1 MLNAAAP
8 FWLVAWGETHIDSSI
23 AAIAQATVPIF
34 SLLIGLRFLPHE
46 RIGPLRIA
54 GVCLG
59 LAGVV
64 LIAGVAPAGNAW
76 AVAGTLAVV
85 LASVFY
91 ASAGIYGQLHL
102 KGTIS
107 GPVLATGSMLAGG
120 AILLPFAVADP
131 PTSMPTAG
139 ALGSLLLLALV
150 GTALAQLILF
160 RVIGLFGA
168 RRLSLVTYLMPG
180 FALVYG
186 ALILDERLTAAA
198 LIGLALI
205 LVGVA
210 LGSGA
215 MKLRRRGVVA
225 AQSRAVEAQT
235 RMRNAVCGGQ
245 PRRTSALA
253 SWRSTLRS
261 SASTNASSLANP
273 TEMSCSIRQL
283 RTRAAGSGA
292 FSSARSSS
300 TASIVGSPLMPL
312 SARERRGGSAP
323 RRSGRW
329 RTTDASA
336 CPSSRASR
344 AKRYHS
350 IHVVSL
356 CPSPIAAPSSRGRVV
371 CTKVYRQDVRKPCAR
386 VAAWLQQG

>member
-1 MLNAAAP
+1 MTHRYWPLILTLAAAWGASYLFIKVGVDGGFSPAALMASRALIAGAVLLCYLAVTVGGATAWARLRQTWREAIALGVLNAAAP

-102 KGTIS
+102 TGTSS

-120 AILLPFAVADP
+120 AILLPFALADP

-139 ALGSLLLLALV
+139 ALGSLLLLSLV

-186 ALILDERLTAAA
+186 AVILDERLTAAA

-225 AQSRAVEAQT
+225 AQS
-235 RMRNAVCGGQ
+235 G
-245 PRRTSALA
+245 P
-253 SWRSTLRS
+253 
-261 SASTNASSLANP
+261 
-273 TEMSCSIRQL
+273 
-283 RTRAAGSGA
+283 
-292 FSSARSSS
+292 
-300 TASIVGSPLMPL
+300 
-312 SARERRGGSAP
+312 
-323 RRSGRW
+323 
-329 RTTDASA
+329 
-336 CPSSRASR
+336 
-344 AKRYHS
+344 
-350 IHVVSL
+350 
-356 CPSPIAAPSSRGRVV
+356 
-371 CTKVYRQDVRKPCAR
+371 
-386 VAAWLQQG
+386 